1 MASDKFWR
9 LSVFGGS
16 TNAHRTHPLIS
27 GAMVPLSADLTLAT
41 VSLGPWKFQNVG
53 LNFGLSIDLNIALI
67 FGDNEREKLSVP
79 VKS

>member
-1 MASDKFWR
+1 
-9 LSVFGGS
+9 
-16 TNAHRTHPLIS
+16 
-27 GAMVPLSADLTLAT
+27 MVPLSADLTLAT